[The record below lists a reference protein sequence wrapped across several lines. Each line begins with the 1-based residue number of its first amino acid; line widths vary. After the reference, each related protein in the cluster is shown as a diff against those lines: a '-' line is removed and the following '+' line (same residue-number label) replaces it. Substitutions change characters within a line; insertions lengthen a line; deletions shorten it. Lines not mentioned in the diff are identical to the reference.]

1 MSVRDAFNLE
11 GRTALVTGGS
21 RGLGLAMAGALG
33 EMGAKVVISAR
44 KSDELDAAVVSLK
57 LRGVTAVRVVG
68 DLSRPE
74 NVNPFVNEVAAAAG
88 APIDILVNNAGA
100 TWGAPAEEH
109 PLDGWNKVIGLN
121 LTGVFLLTQQ
131 VGARWMIPRKQGRIV
146 NIASVAGIK
155 GSRPEVLRAIAY
167 HTSKGGLVNFTRAL
181 AGEWGQFGIT
191 VNAICPG
198 FIPTKFTRGM
208 LDQITPRVI
217 ENTPLRQLGEP
228 ADLEGLVV
236 LLASGAARHITG
248 QIIAV
253 DGGAS
258 VV

>member
-1 MSVRDAFNLE
+1 MSVRAAFDLK

-33 EMGAKVVISAR
+33 EMGARVVISAR
-44 KSDELDAAVVSLK
+44 KPDELDAAVASLK
-57 LRGVTAVRVVG
+57 SRGVTAVRVTG
-68 DLSRPE
+68 DLSRAE
-74 NVNPFVNEVAAAAG
+74 AVVPFVDAVAEAAG
-88 APIDILVNNAGA
+88 GPIDILVNNAGA
-100 TWGAPAEEH
+100 SWGAPAEEY
-109 PLDGWNKVIGLN
+109 PLDGWNKVMGLN

-146 NIASVAGIK
+146 NIASVAGLK
-155 GSRPEVLRAIAY
+155 GALPDQMRAIAY

-198 FIPTKFTRGM
+198 FIPSKMSQGL
-208 LDQITPRVI
+208 LDKIGPRVI
-217 ENTPLRQLGEP
+217 AETPLRQLGDP

-236 LLASGAARHITG
+236 LLASGASRHITG

>member
-1 MSVRDAFNLE
+1 MSVREALNLE

-44 KSDELDAAVVSLK
+44 KVDELDAAVASLGE
-57 LRGVTAVRVVG
+57 RGVTAVRVVG
-68 DLSRPE
+68 DLSRAE
-74 NVNPFVNEVAAAAG
+74 NVSPFVDAVAAAAG

-100 TWGAPAEEH
+100 TWGAPAEEY
-109 PLDGWNKVIGLN
+109 PLEGWNKVMGLN

-131 VGARWMIPRKQGRIV
+131 VGARWMIPRRQGRIV
-146 NIASVAGIK
+146 NIASIAGLK
-155 GSRPEVLRAIAY
+155 GAMPEHMRAIAY

-198 FIPTKFTRGM
+198 FIPSKMSQGL
-208 LDQITPRVI
+208 LDKIGPRVI
-217 ENTPLRQLGEP
+217 AETPLRQLGDP

-236 LLASGAARHITG
+236 LLASDAARHISG

>member
-44 KSDELDAAVVSLK
+44 KSDELDAAVASLK
-57 LRGVTAVRVVG
+57 ERGVDAVRVVG

-74 NVNPFVNEVAAAAG
+74 SISPFVDAVAAAAG

-100 TWGAPAEEH
+100 SWGAPAEEY
-109 PLDGWNKVIGLN
+109 PLEGWNKVMGLN

-146 NIASVAGIK
+146 NIASVAGLK
-155 GSRPEVLRAIAY
+155 GALPEQMRAIAY

-198 FIPTKFTRGM
+198 FIPSKMSQGL
-208 LDQITPRVI
+208 LDKIGPRVI
-217 ENTPLRQLGEP
+217 AETPLRQLGDP

>member
-1 MSVRDAFNLE
+1 MSVRDAFNLD

-44 KSDELDAAVVSLK
+44 KAGELDAAVASLEQ
-57 LRGVTAVRVVG
+57 RGVTAVRVVG
-68 DLSRPE
+68 DLSRAE
-74 NVNPFVNEVAAAAG
+74 NVNPFVDAVAAAAG

-100 TWGAPAEEH
+100 TWGAAAEEH
-109 PLDGWNKVIGLN
+109 PLEGWNKVLGLN

-131 VGARWMIPRKQGRIV
+131 VGLRWMIPRRQGRIV

-155 GSRPEVLRAIAY
+155 ASQHLKAIAY
-167 HTSKGGLVNFTRAL
+167 HTSKGGLVQFTRAL
-181 AGEWGQFGIT
+181 AAEWGQYGIS

-198 FIPTKFTRGM
+198 FIPSKMSEGV
-208 LDQITPRVI
+208 LEQLKPRVI
-217 ENTPLRQLGEP
+217 EATPMKQLGEP

>member
-44 KSDELDAAVVSLK
+44 KADELDAAVASLK
-57 LRGVTAVRVVG
+57 ERGVTAVRVAG
-68 DLSRPE
+68 DLSRAE
-74 NVNPFVNEVAAAAG
+74 SVNSFVDEVAAAAG
-88 APIDILVNNAGA
+88 SPIDILVNNAGA

-109 PLDGWNKVIGLN
+109 PLEGWNKVMDLN

-131 VGARWMIPRKQGRIV
+131 IGVRWMIPRKQGRIV

-155 GSRPEVLRAIAY
+155 GALPENLRAIAY

-198 FIPTKFTRGM
+198 FIPSKM
-208 LDQITPRVI
+208 SQSVLDKIGPRVI
-217 ENTPLRQLGEP
+217 AETPLRQLGDA

>member
-44 KSDELDAAVVSLK
+44 KSDELDAAVASLK
-57 LRGVTAVRVVG
+57 TRGVTAVRVVG
-68 DLSRPE
+68 DLSRAE
-74 NVNPFVNEVAAAAG
+74 NVNPFVDAVAAAAG
-88 APIDILVNNAGA
+88 GPIDILVNNAGA

-131 VGARWMIPRKQGRIV
+131 VGVRWMIPRKQGRIV

-208 LDQITPRVI
+208 LDQIMPRVI

>member
-57 LRGVTAVRVVG
+57 TRGVTAVRVVG
-68 DLSRPE
+68 DLSRAE
-74 NVNPFVNEVAAAAG
+74 NVNPFVDAVAAAAG
-88 APIDILVNNAGA
+88 GPVDILVNNAGA

-208 LDQITPRVI
+208 LDQIMPRVI